1 MTIGHDQQ
9 ETATRATSVNDA
21 IADWFDD
28 TLRIYGEMVESQ
40 RRLAVALMRAG
51 TTGFGL
57 AERVGETAQ
66 RLASLGDERSRPAA
80 PPKPVPV
87 TGGPA
92 GSAPASPASAGT
104 PTRQDAPGGDQAGL
118 DGGADAARADRERD
132 TSEDAPAEGVDRV
145 ISPEE
150 PAVDDAVSDGTQDT
164 DDDTGGRGGQPEADD
179 DRADPDGDETV
190 GGGGP
195 ADVEEVGDVEDAE
208 DTRRRGHRHRRP
220 DAEDTDAERGRAR
233 RAGTGRP
240 RSSGAARTTRRVT
253 GRDNDVAR
261 GSRSGDSGGEGSSR
275 ATRSTGGRRAR
286 NTP

>member
-80 PPKPVPV
+80 PPKAVPV

-145 ISPEE
+145 ISPEQ

-179 DRADPDGDETV
+179 DRDDPDGDETV

-195 ADVEEVGDVEDAE
+195 ADVEEAEDAE
-208 DTRRRGHRHRRP
+208 DAEDLG
-220 DAEDTDAERGRAR
+220 AEDTDAERGRAR